1 MMMTSFP
8 GFSAGKTAMID
19 IPEPFFTELLPQ
31 IDNLAELKVTLYA
44 LWFFNHQEGHIRYI
58 RYADFNDDAGFLRGL
73 DANPDAAQ
81 NMLADGLER
90 AIQRNSLLKAESGA
104 EAIFFLNSPR
114 GRAAVTALKDR
125 KWSPDEVQPA
135 LVNLAVERPNAFQLY
150 EQNIG
155 PLTPLIADTL
165 REAAESYRPEWI
177 EEAIQI
183 AVEKNVRNWRYIE
196 AILESWQK
204 EGRDGTS
211 RQSSESN
218 REKYLGGGFA
228 DIIEH

>member
-1 MMMTSFP
+1 MMNAFP

-31 IDNLAELKVTLYA
+31 IDNLAELKITLYA
-44 LWFFNHQEGHIRYI
+44 LWFFNHQEGSIRYI
-58 RYADFNDDAGFLRGL
+58 READFSSDAGLLNGL
-73 DANPDAAQ
+73 DANHDAARKL
-81 NMLADGLER
+81 LADGLER
-90 AIQRNSLLKAESGA
+90 AVQRNTLVKAETGTQ
-104 EAIFFLNSPR
+104 AIYFLNSPR
-114 GRAAVTALKDR
+114 GRAAITALEAG
-125 KWSPDEVQPA
+125 KWSPDEIYPA
-135 LVNLAVERPNAFQLY
+135 PVNLEVERPNAFQLY

-165 REAAESYRPEWI
+165 REAMETYRPQWI

-196 AILESWQK
+196 AILDSWQK

-211 RQSSESN
+211 RQGAESS
-218 REKYLGGGFA
+218 RKKYLGGELA
-228 DIIEH
+228 DFIEH